1 LHDAVVPNGSPL
13 APAVHHSS
21 QQIWVAFL
29 LQGAKKRGKA
39 AELTREEAAAVAA
52 RAGVTARDVTLGLF
66 HALGKV
72 LYNKRLEVGS

>member
-1 LHDAVVPNGSPL
+1 
-13 APAVHHSS
+13 VHCSS
-21 QQIWVAFL
+21 QKIQVASL

-39 AELTREEAAAVAA
+39 AEPTPEAAAAVAA

-72 LYNKRLEVGS
+72 LYNKRLEVGSDVLVQYRECTCRRV